1 MDMKNSS
8 IFKLGVLWYI
18 AGVAAT
24 IFLGAAMYSQDD
36 FAKEFYPFPMVATT
50 VLSLLFCAIFAGRVV
65 HPLLQFYQY
74 KLFWQREWGN
84 LCEADYQDKL
94 TKAHSIRKVF
104 VCTLYLSCW
113 AIYPL
118 LLFGAAYLCANRY
131 VLNLSPRANDFLK
144 R

>member
-1 MDMKNSS
+1 MRNSS
-8 IFKLGVLWYI
+8 IFKLGVFFYF

-24 IFLGAAMYSQDD
+24 IFMGAAMYKQPGITEI
-36 FAKEFYPFPMVATT
+36 FFPFPLVVAT

-65 HPLLQFYQY
+65 YRLLQFYQY

-94 TKAHSIRKVF
+94 AKAKNICNVF

-118 LLFGAAYLCANRY
+118 LLLGVAYLCANRY
-131 VLNLSPRANDFLK
+131 VLNLSPKANDFFK